1 MGLGISLQA
10 ENRLAEA
17 QEAFNRAKAS
27 HTLSPE
33 LQAFV
38 DQQLKQSGKQ

>member
-10 ENRLAEA
+10 ENRTADA
-17 QEAFNRAKAS
+17 HEAFARAKATN
-27 HTLSPE
+27 TLTPE

-38 DQQLKQSGKQ
+38 EQKLQQLR